1 MSQRLEHI
9 ENYFQGTLNA
19 VEAREFEKTIQTD
32 PDFAKEVAFYMSSV
46 ATVKDQLNTEKKNRF
61 RQVYDSSKM
70 VVADQL
76 APSGSKGAV
85 IRKLWKYA
93 VAAAIFSAVLV
104 SGYFYT
110 AKTPP
115 AQLADEFISKEF
127 KVLGVHMGSASDSM
141 DLGRRFNDAGQYPEA
156 LNIFENLAK
165 QYPADVK
172 AHEYAGIAALQL
184 KNYDKALQYFRNLST
199 VQGLV
204 SNPGNFYT
212 AITLM
217 KRNQPGDNDQ
227 AKEILR
233 NVVKNKE
240 AYSEIAEA
248 WLKNW

>member
-1 MSQRLEHI
+1 MSQSLEQI

-19 VEAREFEKTIQTD
+19 VEAREFEKAIQND

-46 ATVKDQLNTEKKNRF
+46 GSVKDQLNAEKKIRF

-70 VVADQL
+70 IVADQL
-76 APSGSKGAV
+76 APSKTKSAV
-85 IRKLWKYA
+85 IRQIWKYA
-93 VAAAIFSAVLV
+93 VAAAVFSAVLV
-104 SGYFYT
+104 SGYLYT
-110 AKTPP
+110 TKTPP
-115 AQLADEFISKEF
+115 HELADQFITREFSN
-127 KVLGVHMGSASDSM
+127 LGVSMGTVADSM
-141 DLGRRFNDAGQYPEA
+141 EIGKRFNNDGKYAEA
-156 LNIFENLAK
+156 LALFENISK

-172 AHEYAGIAALQL
+172 AREYAGIAALQL
-184 KNYDKALQYFRNLST
+184 KNYDKAIQYFNDLSS
-199 VQGLV
+199 VQGLIA
-204 SNPGNFYT
+204 NPGNFYT

-227 AKEILR
+227 AKEILQ